1 MRATYQRGTIIQLRC
16 GYRRKAAPGSFVMP
30 KDVRPGDMVE
40 RRSRRRKRIVVF
52 VDRDS
57 DSRDYVARELEAHGY
72 HVLTAES
79 HAEGMALVKVRRPDA
94 VVTTDGGTEDDGWA
108 VCHFVRSHL
117 PARTPVILRCRVRVA
132 SPDGDRTPKAGDLG
146 VALVDQSSE
155 PGQLSAVLEELFH
168 ALPAGRR
175 SRPQRKHG

>member
-1 MRATYQRGTIIQLRC
+1 
-16 GYRRKAAPGSFVMP
+16 MP
-30 KDVRPGDMVE
+30 KDVRSGDMVE

-57 DSRDYVARELEAHGY
+57 DSRDSAARELEAHGY

-108 VCHFVRSHL
+108 VCHFVRSLL
-117 PARTPVILRCRVRVA
+117 PARTPVILRCSVA

-146 VALVDQSSE
+146 VALVDQSSD

-168 ALPAGRR
+168 ALPASAPG
-175 SRPQRKHG
+175 PQRDDTTRLPITP